1 MLLSV
6 ALLLVSLA
14 CGTESTESTQISD
27 ATDGKTDEV
36 VKGVEWIDE
45 TEVVE
50 VVVVEETGKYS
61 SAREVDKNKL
71 TDVAVIS
78 HIKNR
83 LADETECGFLRDTGD
98 WTAEHKKTSKT
109 WAVSVTLSD
118 AEGGDSYSWKYFYFT
133 EDVRSGQDECF
144 LSGAHVGSGNNYN
157 NADRGTAMFEQKP
170 LAEVEAEEAE
180 ASAEKE

>member
-1 MLLSV
+1 MKKFIMFLSV

-14 CGTESTESTQISD
+14 CGTDSTESTKISD
-27 ATDGKTDEV
+27 GTDE
-36 VKGVEWIDE
+36 K
-45 TEVVE
+45 TEEVVVE
-50 VVVVEETGKYS
+50 VVEEVVVDETGKYS
-61 SAREVDKNKL
+61 TAREQDKNKL

-83 LADETECGFLRDTGD
+83 LEAETECGFLRDTGD

-170 LAEVEAEEAE
+170 LAEVEAEEA
-180 ASAEKE
+180 AAEKE